1 MEPRE
6 LLKKLH
12 PNQFSDS
19 KIVDKV
25 ECPRELLDFSLSR
38 LAEQNKHFDFEEFV
52 RKLLEREVCP
62 NLIEETGP
70 AGGGDGKVDTEN
82 YPVAQSVQAFWWYG
96 QNTDNER
103 WAFAFSLKK
112 DWKSKCNSDI
122 KKIIETQRG
131 YTKIFFVT
139 NQAIKNNLRLEYQ
152 DSKKKETDID
162 ITIFDKTW
170 ILDKALSDK
179 NLDLLKI
186 LNIVTP
192 LKEKEVGPNDIKKQ
206 KRLEDVEK
214 QLNEYSYSNV
224 INQDVLDLANEA
236 AILSRD
242 LEEKEDVVAGKFD
255 RALRLSRKKGN
266 ITFEK
271 TILYNLAW
279 YYHWW
284 LDDNENFERYY
295 TEYESRVIKDKFLEE
310 ILSLADLWTL
320 AFTRN
325 KRNQDIMEN
334 RTKTL
339 MSLLHEKENSQ
350 SRVTQ
355 LEAKTRLCI
364 LKILLEEDIDY
375 QFESLITIIDE
386 ATMFKEYNFLTLAKM
401 IENLLPVF
409 NENEKYNHLYDLIT
423 DKLTTRKGEVQRAKM
438 YLKKAKVLS
447 SNSDHYAAIN
457 LLGKCL
463 TLLYKNETDDKL
475 LEVYVNIGGSFDSI
489 GLYYAAKN
497 YYIAAITLFMDMFL
511 KENILDSFC
520 IKILNRVLDI
530 EISMG
535 NVEAAIEWVN
545 IKNIF
550 ISILI
555 EKNESIN
562 IEEED
567 EFLLQRDA
575 LLASTVLSTK
585 ISNFNLMDK
594 IISQSARNGLF
605 TTEIMAKYV
614 IGHYDDQLLK
624 ENSVT
629 EIDSLIKEFYENA
642 LNQKLST
649 PFYMDLKE
657 KEITSSLNG
666 NKVIIRFTSSKLL
679 YRFSEFIIALF
690 ENAFAT
696 MFSYK
701 TFMRGDIILLIKET
715 NTGNFDISYSFDG
728 IDTYTISL
736 DSIELYDATVDNHKV
751 ITDTLYNLLI
761 NVLAVSFIYKD
772 FESTMEEMFVNDK
785 TFERVL
791 NHTNCLYNL
800 NRIFGNEED
809 EDYTYFEV
817 KRVNEW
823 YSEDNINFPVE
834 ETEDPF
840 EDIENIIYG
849 KPTDDNLEK
858 KCFKNISHS
867 NIYTSGIIKCN
878 HWDSAGWKG
887 VMYLGDL
894 DSKKHLKIGFLF
906 ENENGA
912 KKVFQDL
919 IDNASRNDATG
930 KIIISFIKGINKD
943 KKYDYRVLITGRVDI
958 PKGNKENIVINSIA
972 RFHEMNCRDGANIK
986 ILEDVIYEGVNP
998 SIHIFPAIIGVDR
1011 RIKPLWDLEIKI
1023 RKINI
1028 KQAYEI
1034 SKGDIEAAAI
1044 LKDDKPIIPSD
1055 IKDAPVIELLRLKNS

>member
-82 YPVAQSVQAFWWYG
+82 YPVAQSMQTFWWYG

-122 KKIIETQRG
+122 KKIIEAQRG

-139 NQAIKNNLRLEYQ
+139 NQSIKNNVRLEYQ
-152 DSKKKETDID
+152 DSKKKETDVD
-162 ITIFDKTW
+162 IIIFDKTW
-170 ILDKALSDK
+170 ILDKALNDK

-192 LKEKEVGPNDIKKQ
+192 LKEKQIGPNDIKKQ

-295 TEYESRVIKDKFLEE
+295 TEYESRVIKDKILEE
-310 ILSLADLWTL
+310 ILSLANLWTL

-325 KRNQDIMEN
+325 QGNQDIMGN
-334 RTKTL
+334 KTKIL
-339 MSLLHEKENSQ
+339 MNLLHDKENSQ

-364 LKILLEEDIDY
+364 LKILLEEDVDY
-375 QFESLITIIDE
+375 QFESLITIVDE
-386 ATMFKEYNFLTLAKM
+386 ATMFKEYDFLTLAKM

-409 NENEKYNHLYDLIT
+409 NENAKYNHLYDLIT
-423 DKLTTRKGEVQRAKM
+423 DKLTTRKGEVQRAEM

-447 SNSDHYAAIN
+447 SNSDYYAAIN

-475 LEVYVNIGGSFDSI
+475 LEAYVNIGGIFDSI

-497 YYIAAITLFMDMFL
+497 YYIAAITLFMDIFL

-535 NVEAAIEWVN
+535 NVEAAIEWVT

-555 EKNESIN
+555 EKNEIIN
-562 IEEED
+562 MEEED
-567 EFLLQRDA
+567 EFLLERDA

-585 ISNFNLMDK
+585 VSNFNLMDK
-594 IISQSARNGLF
+594 IISRSAKNGLF

-614 IGHYDDQLLK
+614 IGHYDNQLLK

-629 EIDSLIKEFYENA
+629 EIDGLIKEFYENA
-642 LNQKLST
+642 LNQKISA

-657 KEITSSLNG
+657 KEISSSLNG

-679 YRFSEFIIALF
+679 CRFSEFILALF

-715 NTGNFDISYSFDG
+715 NTGNFNISYSFDG
-728 IDTYTISL
+728 IDTYIISL
-736 DSIELYDATVDNHKV
+736 DSIELYDVTVDNHKV

-772 FESTMEEMFVNDK
+772 FESTMEKMFVNDK

-800 NRIFGNEED
+800 NKIFGNDED
-809 EDYTYFEV
+809 EDHTHYEV
-817 KRVNEW
+817 KRVKEW
-823 YSEDNINFPVE
+823 YSEGNINYPIE

-840 EDIENIIYG
+840 ENIENIVYS
-849 KPTDDNLEK
+849 KPTDDELEK
-858 KCFKNISHS
+858 KCFENISHS

-878 HWDSAGWKG
+878 HWDSAIWKG
-887 VMYLGDL
+887 IVYLGDL
-894 DSKKHLKIGFLF
+894 DSKKYIKIGFLF

-919 IDNASRNDATG
+919 IDNASRNDDTG
-930 KIIISFIKGINKD
+930 KIILSFIKGINKD
-943 KKYDYRVLITGRVDI
+943 RIYDYRVLITGRVDV
-958 PKGNKENIVINSIA
+958 PKGNNENIIINSIS

-986 ILEDVIYEGVNP
+986 ILEDVIYEGANP
-998 SIHIFPAIIGVDR
+998 SIHIFPAIIGLDR
-1011 RIKPLWDLEIKI
+1011 RIKPLWDFEIKI
-1023 RKINI
+1023 RRIYI

-1034 SKGDIEAAAI
+1034 SKSDIEATAI
-1044 LKDDKPIIPSD
+1044 LKDDKPIIPSN
-1055 IKDAPVIELLRLKNS
+1055 IKDAPVTELLKLKNL